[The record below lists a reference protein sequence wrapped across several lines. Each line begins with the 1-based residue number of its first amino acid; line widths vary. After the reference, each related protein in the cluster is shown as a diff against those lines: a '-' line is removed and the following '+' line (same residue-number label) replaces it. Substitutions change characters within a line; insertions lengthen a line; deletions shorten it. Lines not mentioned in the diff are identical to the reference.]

1 MPAAEAQR
9 DSQATIGVNFY
20 CGFGTQGASD
30 NLIQLPF
37 QLQFPRRICSKQNYA
52 IVAAPRHARE
62 FAKHATL
69 STLSLRADCSEHC
82 EAAGV
87 SWHATGDIKSHLFFL
102 LDRQ

>member
-37 QLQFPRRICSKQNYA
+37 QLQFPPRICSKQNYA
-52 IVAAPRHARE
+52 IVARGMRASLQSTQHFPHCHCARIAANI
-62 FAKHATL
+62 AKL
-69 STLSLRADCSEHC
+69 PE
-82 EAAGV
+82 
-87 SWHATGDIKSHLFFL
+87 
-102 LDRQ
+102 